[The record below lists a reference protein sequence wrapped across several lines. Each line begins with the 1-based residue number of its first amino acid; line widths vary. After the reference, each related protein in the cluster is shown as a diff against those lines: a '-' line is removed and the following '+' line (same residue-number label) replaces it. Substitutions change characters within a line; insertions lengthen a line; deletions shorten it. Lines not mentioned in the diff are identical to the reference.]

1 MDRTNGLRI
10 VLNIRPYCLSGSR
23 ARSSEVSYSRRN
35 RAVADGTSEG
45 SLAGICRSPVHL
57 CHESAPSPTS
67 KELVTGPRAYRYTM
81 AASQDTTDILRN
93 ATFSQPDG
101 PAASVTAADLLLGG
115 AYDPAKLHPMSG
127 LSDNLDYLLL
137 EDDKVNELP
146 GSGTAVPS
154 RGWSDDLCYGTGT
167 MYLTGPFSFPSSFIS
182 HLLPSH
188 FGLLSNPVPIRFV
201 YSISFTLA
209 LSSIL
214 LFSFVTCAHS
224 CSPGLGVG
232 GVWGLREGVRR
243 PIAVSNTRLRINS
256 ILNSVTRRGTFIGNS
271 AGVLGTPIQRLVLS
285 APDSYPRLA
294 LVYNGINSS
303 IDHWR
308 GRHDAAGSMVAG
320 ALTGVIYKSTGA
332 CFCPFP

>member
-1 MDRTNGLRI
+1 
-10 VLNIRPYCLSGSR
+10 
-23 ARSSEVSYSRRN
+23 
-35 RAVADGTSEG
+35 
-45 SLAGICRSPVHL
+45 
-57 CHESAPSPTS
+57 
-67 KELVTGPRAYRYTM
+67 M

-93 ATFSQPDG
+93 ATFSHPDG

-146 GSGTAVPS
+146 GSSTAIPS

-167 MYLTGPFSFPSSFIS
+167 MYLTG
-182 HLLPSH
+182 
-188 FGLLSNPVPIRFV
+188 
-201 YSISFTLA
+201 
-209 LSSIL
+209 
-214 LFSFVTCAHS
+214 
-224 CSPGLGVG
+224 LGVG

-243 PIAVSNTRLRINS
+243 PLAVSNSRLRINS

-271 AGVLGTPIQRLVLS
+271 AGVL
-285 APDSYPRLA
+285 A

-308 GRHDAAGSMVAG
+308 GRHDAAGSMAAG
-320 ALTGVIYKSTGA
+320 ALTGAIYKSTAGVKPA
-332 CFCPFP
+332 LAAATFMSGLAGIWSFLKQSV